1 MLQNAQVY
9 ETFTHTRDI
18 VIFKF
23 VSFAIKM
30 VVVYHMDK
38 STLLSPE
45 LKAKGVGVGVAVL
58 LSSADNNVLVILFP
72 LN

>member
-1 MLQNAQVY
+1 
-9 ETFTHTRDI
+9 
-18 VIFKF
+18 
-23 VSFAIKM
+23 M
-30 VVVYHMDK
+30 VLVYHMDK